1 MTTDTS
7 KPTSRQE
14 HAENLVMRYKG
25 AINALGYALKAL
37 VESSKPARIGSTYS
51 DAALQSLDDSN
62 KASPYKLHKRPT
74 RYLVVDDAGISD
86 EVSEAAVAAAHASRL
101 AVAAIDAARD
111 AIVEAT
117 KANSAAFYASVASL
131 IATKPPA
138 EAVVLAD
145 AVYAVRQAEKA
156 ELAAI
161 DALIPDEPRL

>member
-62 KASPYKLHKRPT
+62 
-74 RYLVVDDAGISD
+74 VDDAGISD

>member
-51 DAALQSLDDSN
+51 DAALQSL
-62 KASPYKLHKRPT
+62 
-74 RYLVVDDAGISD
+74 DDAGISD

>member
-62 KASPYKLHKRPT
+62 KASPYKRPT
-74 RYLVVDDAGISD
+74 RYLVVDDAGIPD